1 MKSPLNPDEIYQ
13 ENEEKIITFDLIE
26 NKKEAVSPPK
36 NNKKMKIII
45 AISLLV
51 LAITI
56 STLLIG
62 YFKFNFF
69 KKEIYNIEAKISRN
83 IYQANYFHEIKNI
96 STKIQFNSG
105 ISESHQQNI
114 YTNFI
119 VLQTDRKQLGTN
131 DFVNKA
137 TLLVLDSKLSFENE
151 LKDITSFNIFDDSK
165 IKEFKSN
172 PDGSKY
178 PMAIFSFYENG
189 TIVDIKLPN
198 NIDGYNAHSIIELI
212 ENVIPKLSRNNT
224 EDINNGL
231 TIKTKKDKNKKTLI
245 EKQAPREIKEFK
257 GSKLTKTIERDINEE
272 KLTNI
277 RTNTN
282 LNLETQSGNDNET
295 SFGLKDYYFEQK
307 SEIILSSEKE
317 EKENAELIQSLEKY
331 YNFID
336 HKELLKQL
344 EDKEKEKEEKSEVS
358 IQESEENNITSQN
371 SENSKLR
378 KLGISLNFDRTIH
391 VKTINILGISF
402 KVAVRIGIKNSKA
415 FGYIVISSN
424 LGKVQFGSDG
434 ISAGWQKT
442 LRGQIPV
449 FSFYFPPVP
458 AIGIHLKAGG
468 YVKAYLNTG
477 FNRSGYII
485 KLGLSGSLHA
495 IAEIRA
501 GWEAAASLSAGAKG
515 IIVAGGCDVDASQ
528 KYIRR
533 GVIDVVGNLSAGQV
547 SVYVES
553 KLFGWTIF
561 NHDWTLFNGWSFNF

>member
-131 DFVNKA
+131 DFLNKA
-137 TLLVLDSKLSFENE
+137 TLLILDSKLSFENE

-295 SFGLKDYYFEQK
+295 SFGLKDYSFEQK
-307 SEIILSSEKE
+307 SEIILSS
-317 EKENAELIQSLEKY
+317 
-331 YNFID
+331 
-336 HKELLKQL
+336 
-344 EDKEKEKEEKSEVS
+344 EKEEKSEVS

-458 AIGIHLKAGG
+458 AIGIYLKAGG

-533 GVIDVVGNLSAGQV
+533 GIIDVVGNLSAGQV